1 MDKTMKQLSTE
12 VLRLDTRIDKVSD
25 DLDKLDQKVDSIN
38 NDDINQRVNTIANS
52 VDNNAGRINK
62 LTDRVAA
69 LENDDKIAKEI
80 ADLSGSVDDLSNTN
94 DKINNT
100 LGDIAKELDDQGV
113 RIKKLENQANETA
126 QEITLRSSA
135 KSATRSIESS
145 EFEEIHQE
153 IHEVALAV
161 DNLDASLSPK
171 VNVLQ
176 GNADELFRRTTEL
189 ERETANICDD
199 MEEMD
204 QTIHQEMHLL
214 ALGLDNQGN
223 TIEHWNDR
231 ILAQDTSINAIQN
244 STNNIRNEIDSSINP
259 AITANTNRLDVL
271 DASVSAVISDV
282 STGFARIDASIK
294 ELGYY
299 EQNPEFINVTL
310 DSSNKILYGVQNDG
324 NFYFGG
330 GVPSQI
336 KNYVL
341 EIVNKAIENL
351 NN

>member
-1 MDKTMKQLSTE
+1 MDETMKQLSTE
-12 VLRLDTRIDKVSD
+12 VLRLDTRIDNVSD
-25 DLDKLDQKVDSIN
+25 DLNKLDQKVDSIN
-38 NDDINQRVNTIANS
+38 NDAINQRVNNIANS
-52 VDNNAGRINK
+52 VDNNSGRINR

-80 ADLSGSVDDLSNTN
+80 
-94 DKINNT
+94 
-100 LGDIAKELDDQGV
+100 
-113 RIKKLENQANETA
+113 
-126 QEITLRSSA
+126 TLRSSA
-135 KSATRSIESS
+135 KSAIRSVESS

-189 ERETANICDD
+189 QRETANICDD

-231 ILAQDTSINAIQN
+231 ILAQDTSINTIQN
-244 STNNIRNEIDSSINP
+244 STNTIRNEIDSSIYP
-259 AITANTNRLDVL
+259 AI
-271 DASVSAVISDV
+271 SAL
-282 STGFARIDASIK
+282 DASIK

-299 EQNPEFINVTL
+299 EQKPEFINVTL
-310 DSSNKILYGVQNDG
+310 DSSNKILYGVQSDG